1 MTHKDS
7 GLAASACSENE
18 AIARAQLGDAV
29 AFERLYNDHCKHVY
43 CLCLRMLKNSAE
55 AEDMTQQVFLQLF
68 RKIST
73 FRGDSSFSTWLH
85 RISVNAVLM
94 HLRRKR
100 PADGQIE
107 SLDDTGA
114 GSVDSG
120 QLAYASSGAPG
131 VIDSLNLKRAIRLL
145 PAGYKRF
152 FLLHDVMG
160 YQHREIAEQLG
171 CSIGCSKSQVH
182 KARKSLRRLLQG
194 ELVGKG
200 SADSCG
206 ETARHISGQK
216 SSTEYFY
223 TQPNCVT
230 PIGRHLDFALTSF
243 FGIPGSLN

>member
-1 MTHKDS
+1 MTDKVTA
-7 GLAASACSENE
+7 LAAAGWNESE
-18 AIARAQLGDAV
+18 AIAHAQQGDAA
-29 AFERLYNDHCKHVY
+29 AFERLYKAHCKHVY
-43 CLCLRMLKNSAE
+43 CLCLRMLKNTAE
-55 AEDMTQQVFLQLF
+55 AEDLTQQVFFQLF
-68 RKIST
+68 RKIAT

-107 SLDDTGA
+107 SLDDTEA
-114 GSVDSG
+114 GSVGSD
-120 QLAYASSGAPG
+120 QLADASTGAPG

-171 CSIGCSKSQVH
+171 CSIGCSKSQLH

-194 ELVGKG
+194 EPVGKG
-200 SADSCG
+200 GAERRPESRGKADLLNQAATRATSR
-206 ETARHISGQK
+206 EK
-216 SSTEYFY
+216 SSTGYLYAE
-223 TQPNCVT
+223 PNC
-230 PIGRHLDFALTSF
+230 LTS
-243 FGIPGSLN
+243 S